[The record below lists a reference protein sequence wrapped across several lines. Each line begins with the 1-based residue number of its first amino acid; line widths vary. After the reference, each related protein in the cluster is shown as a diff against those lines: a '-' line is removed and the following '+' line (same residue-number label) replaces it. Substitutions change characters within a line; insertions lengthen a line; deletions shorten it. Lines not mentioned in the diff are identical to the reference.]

1 MIRRFV
7 LAAAACSAALLAVA
21 GPVSAHIDPDP
32 AEAQAGSRL
41 TVGFTVEHGCD
52 GSPTM
57 RLDMRLPEGV
67 IDPVPEPVQGW
78 DESIETID
86 GDTIVTFAGGPLAD
100 DAEGTFGV
108 TITLPPE
115 PDTTI
120 FFPFVQRCEVG
131 EIRWIGLPVEPG
143 DELDEPAPAMALT
156 GPVAAA
162 PATAAVTEPTESAVT
177 EPTATDAP
185 ETMTAMTAPLP
196 DTTATSGTS
205 EPEVI
210 STGIDKDASPGTGTT
225 GFIVTMAVVIA
236 LGGFVVHRSR
246 QARAARTASDMG

>member
-78 DESIETID
+78 DVSIETID
-86 GDTIVTFAGGPLAD
+86 GDIIVTFAGGPLAD

-185 ETMTAMTAPLP
+185 ETMTAMTEPLP
-196 DTTATSGTS
+196 DTTATPGTS